1 MKQIFFIICT
11 IFTCICTTDAQ
22 VTISTSDLA
31 GTKWQTE
38 FAYNENAKRHLEYTQ
53 KGKIIWHLDDNSNIS
68 FPFYLSSTIPTKYDA
83 TKVGKNDK
91 GCYIVEYN
99 DVTGY
104 LNILSIQYFNKTEGV
119 MVVKFETKDNFD
131 YGQTDTYLL
140 MPIKRARKP
149 NPPVL
154 PGW

>member
-1 MKQIFFIICT
+1 MKQIFFIIWT
-11 IFTCICTTDAQ
+11 IFTCICTTEAQ

-38 FAYNENAKRHLEYTQ
+38 FDYNENAKSYFEYTHN
-53 KGKIIWHLDDNSNIS
+53 GKIIEHLDDNSNFS
-68 FPFYLSSTIPTKYDA
+68 LSFYLSNTIPTKYDA
-83 TKVGKNDK
+83 TKVGKNNK
-91 GCYIVEYN
+91 GGYIVEYN

-140 MPIKRARKP
+140 MPIKRARKT